1 MTADEVLAWL
11 EKRGTR
17 ANREG
22 MARYG
27 IVAKKVFGVSMREML
42 QLRKQI
48 GTDHQLALALWR
60 TGWYEARLFAALIGD
75 PGRITRR
82 QMTTWA
88 VSFENWADCDT
99 ACFHL
104 FDRSPFAWDMAR
116 EWAVAP
122 KLLVKR
128 AAFALMASLALHDK
142 AASDA
147 KLHAFLPLIAQGARD
162 ERDLVRK
169 GVSWALRG
177 IGARSAALHAASVAL
192 ARRLVA
198 SDDASARWVG
208 RDALRDLERPL
219 VQARI
224 ARRAAAE
231 KSSAARRPAKK
242 RSPGGV
248 ASRAE

>member
-11 EKRGTR
+11 ERRGTR

-27 IVAKKVFGVSMREML
+27 IVARKVFGVSMREL
-42 QLRKQI
+42 LLLRKEV
-48 GTDHQLALALWR
+48 GPDHPLALALWK

-75 PGRITRR
+75 PERLTRR
-82 QMTTWA
+82 QMNSWA
-88 VSFENWADCDT
+88 TSFENWADCDT

-104 FDRSPFAWDMAR
+104 FDRSPLAWERAR

-122 KLLVKR
+122 ELFVKR
-128 AAFALMASLALHDK
+128 AGFALMASLALHDR

-147 KLHAFLPLIAQGARD
+147 RFRALLPIIERGARD

-177 IGARSAALHAASVAL
+177 IGARNAGLHVAAMIL
-192 ARRLVA
+192 ARRLAA
-198 SDDASARWVG
+198 SPDASARWVG
-208 RDALRDLERPL
+208 RDVLRDLARPL
-219 VQARI
+219 VMARI
-224 ARRAAAE
+224 LRKASGPE
-231 KSSAARRPAKK
+231 VRPAKK
-242 RSPGGV
+242 SAKSTRSRG
-248 ASRAE
+248 